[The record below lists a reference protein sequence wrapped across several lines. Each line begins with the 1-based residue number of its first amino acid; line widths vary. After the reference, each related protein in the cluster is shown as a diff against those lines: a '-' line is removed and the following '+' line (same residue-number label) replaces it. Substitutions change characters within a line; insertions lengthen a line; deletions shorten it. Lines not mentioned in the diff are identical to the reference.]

1 MAREIRLVVDVD
13 VVLDV
18 LARRMPHYGRS
29 AEVWAAVE
37 TDRVEGL
44 IAAHTVTTIHYLLT
58 RHGNRSTAAAAVHD
72 LLSVFGV
79 AAVDG
84 DVLRHALSLGWSDYE
99 AAVQMAA
106 AISAGATHVVTRNT
120 ADYRSAPLPV
130 LLPAEV
136 SGLLPR
142 PDGPEDAKG

>member
-1 MAREIRLVVDVD
+1 MDRDIRLVVDVD

-18 LARRMPHYGRS
+18 LAHRMPHYDCS

-37 TDRVEGL
+37 AGRVEGL
-44 IAAHTVTTIHYLLT
+44 IAAHTVTTIYYLLA
-58 RHGNRSTAAAAVHD
+58 RHGKRSTASASVHD
-72 LLSVFGV
+72 LLTVFGV

-84 DVLRHALSLGWSDYE
+84 DVLHRALSLGWSDYE
-99 AAVQMAA
+99 DAVQMAA
-106 AISAGATHVVTRNT
+106 AMSAGATHLVTRNA

-136 SGLLPR
+136 AGLLPR
-142 PDGPEDAKG
+142 PGRTEESGG